1 MIFHVLSQIAK
12 IIMLYITEYSTVLY
26 DVLVA
31 RKKNESGYE
40 GNIRILRQSQK
51 TENLL
56 HKNVNISPKK
66 TVTRK
71 NFFLTQTLK
80 INLLQTKKSSGY

>member
-40 GNIRILRQSQK
+40 GNIWILRQSQK

-56 HKNVNISPKK
+56 HKNVNISLKK
-66 TVTRK
+66 TVTRR

-80 INLLQTKKSSGY
+80 INLLQTKKSSGC

>member
-31 RKKNESGYE
+31 RKKNKSGYE
-40 GNIRILRQSQK
+40 GNIWILRQSQK

-80 INLLQTKKSSGY
+80 INLLQTKKSSGC